1 VTDGSEVPDR
11 LYHLALEAEWE
22 EAVRRGGPYRRSTL
36 GRSLDEQGFIHCS
49 LPHQAQTVADSF
61 YRDRDDVVL
70 LVIDAR
76 RVGAEVRVEPVGDSG
91 DRFPHI
97 YGPLPLEAVER
108 ADPVPLDAR
117 GRLDL
122 GPLLDHG

>member
-1 VTDGSEVPDR
+1 
-11 LYHLALEAEWE
+11 
-22 EAVRRGGPYRRSTL
+22 
-36 GRSLDEQGFIHCS
+36 
-49 LPHQAQTVADSF
+49 LPHQAQTAADSF

-117 GRLDL
+117 GRLAL
-122 GPLLDHG
+122 GPLLGHG